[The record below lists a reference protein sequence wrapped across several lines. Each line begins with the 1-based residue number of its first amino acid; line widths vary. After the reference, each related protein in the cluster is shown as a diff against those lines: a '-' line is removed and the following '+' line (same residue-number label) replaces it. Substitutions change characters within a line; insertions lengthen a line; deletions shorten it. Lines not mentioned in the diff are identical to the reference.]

1 MRTLHRGEFHGAN
14 ASLLALEHFHLTRT
28 FHSPHATAGA
38 HCHELPQV
46 CLVRRG
52 SFDETVGATRRAVQP
67 LHAVIRPAG
76 EAHANRFGAAGAECL
91 TLEID
96 PLWLVRL
103 ENQVGQRLHSRVLL
117 GEVVVTT
124 LADLQSA
131 LATPEP
137 ERSLAAESALLGLM
151 SAVVRELR
159 AAERGAPR
167 IVSVARDF
175 VAGHL
180 DEKLTIERIAQ
191 AAGVH
196 PVHLARTFSSRTR
209 ETIGAF
215 VRRLRAERA
224 KQLLKSSSSPLSEV
238 ATRCGF
244 SDQSHMGR
252 ILRGIYGLTPRQL
265 RGRAG

>member
-1 MRTLHRGEFHGAN
+1 MKRDDACVRSTWSGHPGSLQPARQGA
-14 ASLLALEHFHLTRT
+14 S
-28 FHSPHATAGA
+28 G
-38 HCHELPQV
+38 
-46 CLVRRG
+46 
-52 SFDETVGATRRAVQP
+52 
-67 LHAVIRPAG
+67 
-76 EAHANRFGAAGAECL
+76 
-91 TLEID
+91 
-96 PLWLVRL
+96 
-103 ENQVGQRLHSRVLL
+103 
-117 GEVVVTT
+117 
-124 LADLQSA
+124 LADDSRRVRENVAAVRATPHRRRRPGSGSRQARKIIRHLSGSA

-159 AAERGAPR
+159 AAEHGAPR

-196 PVHLARTFSSRTR
+196 PTHLARTFSSRTG

-265 RGRAG
+265 RGRAGYRIRCGPRSSGEGSAAERARATRRALSRCSTRPTIRRGFAEAAASPHAAKRRPR